1 MTVRNTLITVM
12 LLAFLVGCGKN
23 GGDDMKEKAKS
34 VTEKAKESNEN
45 VWSGQVKTLDKAK
58 GVEKTL
64 MDAAQQQRQAIE
76 SDSQ

>member
-1 MTVRNTLITVM
+1 MTVRNTVITAM
-12 LLAFLVGCGKN
+12 LLAFLVGCGKSS
-23 GGDDMKEKAKS
+23 GDDMKDKANAI
-34 VTEKAKESNEN
+34 TEKAKESTDN

-64 MDAAQQQRQAIE
+64 MDAAQQQRQAID

>member
-23 GGDDMKEKAKS
+23 GGDDMN
-34 VTEKAKESNEN
+34 EKAKESTHN
-45 VWSGQVKTLDKAK
+45 VWSGQIQTLDKAK
-58 GVEKTL
+58 GVEKTV

-76 SDSQ
+76 NDSQ